1 MSVPYTIT
9 SSTEEGERAFATA
22 ILPSG
27 SVTLSD
33 DNPAY
38 EEFVDALLAGVDA
51 EEVERLADASR
62 IVAEKFR
69 GLSER
74 VSVGAGRVFF
84 DGDEVDDSVARHLLR
99 VLDEKREDWR
109 PLVSFME
116 KIATNPNEHSR
127 EQLYDWLRAREFTI
141 TDEGDIVGYKGVQS
155 DGEGG
160 YRSLHS
166 GSAIRN
172 GEAVTG
178 QVPNAVGDTIE
189 MPRAKVAH
197 DPGAACSYGL
207 HVGTY
212 EYAHAYASG
221 AMLKVAVNPRDVVS
235 VPTDAG
241 GEKVRVARYRVLA
254 TIDAPE
260 TAAVVEADPFD
271 LSDDRYE
278 QYCPECDDYLDSSG
292 YCESCEEYV

>member
-9 SSTEEGERAFATA
+9 TDQDDHSVATA
-22 ILPSG
+22 LLPDG
-27 SVTLSD
+27 PVTLAN

-38 EEFVDALLAGVDA
+38 DEFVDALLSGADA
-51 EEVERLADASR
+51 ADVSRLASAER

-99 VLDEKREDWR
+99 VLDEQREDWR
-109 PLVSFME
+109 PLVAFME
-116 KIATNPNEHSR
+116 KIAANPEPHSR
-127 EQLYDWLRAREFTI
+127 EQLYDWLRSHQFTI
-141 TDEGDIVGYKGVQS
+141 TEAGDIIGYKGVAS

-160 YRSLHS
+160 YCSVHS

-178 QVPNAVGDTIE
+178 RIPNAVGDTIE
-189 MPRAKVAH
+189 MPRSKVAH
-197 DPGAACSYGL
+197 DPAAACSYGL

-212 EYAHAYASG
+212 SYAHSWAQG

-241 GEKVRVARYRVLA
+241 GEKVRVSRYRVLDV
-254 TIDAPE
+254 IDAPE
-260 TAAVVEADPFD
+260 TAAVVDE
-271 LSDDRYE
+271 DDVDE
-278 QYCPECDDYLDSSG
+278 DDVDECE
-292 YCESCEEYV
+292 CEGF

>member
-9 SSTEEGERAFATA
+9 TSQDGRSVATA
-22 ILPSG
+22 LLPDG
-27 SVTLSD
+27 PITLAN

-38 EEFVDALLAGVDA
+38 DEFVDALLTGA
-51 EEVERLADASR
+51 EADEVQRLASAER

-84 DGDEVDDSVARHLLR
+84 DGDEVDDSIAQHLLR

-109 PLVSFME
+109 PLVAFME
-116 KIATNPNEHSR
+116 NVAANPNAHSR
-127 EQLYDWLRAREFTI
+127 EQLYDWLRAHQFTI
-141 TDEGDIVGYKGVQS
+141 TEDGSIIGYKGVAGS
-155 DGEGG
+155 EGS
-160 YRSLHS
+160 YHSVHS

-178 QVPNAVGDTIE
+178 QIPNAVGDTIE
-189 MPRAKVAH
+189 MPRSRVQH
-197 DPGAACSYGL
+197 DPSAACSYGL

-212 EYAHAYASG
+212 SYAHTWAQG

-241 GEKVRVARYRVLA
+241 GEKVRVSRYRVLDV
-254 TIDAPE
+254 IDAPE
-260 TAAVVEADPFD
+260 TAAVLYDSPDEDED
-271 LSDDRYE
+271 Y
-278 QYCPECDDYLDSSG
+278 CDDCGEFADEC
-292 YCESCEEYV
+292 YCGGF